1 MKFIFL
7 TGQILIFTNFT
18 FAQLKISEILFNPK
32 TGGVDFVEIYNDSP
46 QGISLN
52 QFYLGNVNQIGKI
65 SNLYRL
71 TEDQILIGPH
81 TYKVLTTNPTLIL
94 QQYSEAIKAN
104 MLEMHKLPS
113 FPNTQGHVVL
123 VQKTVDNHGKHKI
136 QTIDSLHYSEKMHSK
151 FLKNPKGVSL
161 ERSSFKN
168 PTNAPGNFRSS
179 AIHGEGAT
187 PGYRNSIYPYEQ
199 NWFRFNTK
207 ILNPD
212 RGPYK
217 HLEIEYELKK
227 SPMMANLYIY
237 NQQGLIIKRILK
249 NKSIST
255 KGIWIWDG
263 CNDHRSLMPIGI
275 YTAYIE
281 LYDEV
286 GYRQVIRKSFV
297 LTY

>member
-32 TGGVDFVEIYNDSP
+32 NGGVDFVEIYNDSP

-52 QFYLGNVNQIGKI
+52 QFYLGNVNQTGKI

-123 VQKTVDNHGKHKI
+123 VQITIDKHGKYKI

-207 ILNPD
+207 ILNPN

-217 HLEIEYELKK
+217 QLEIEYELKR

-237 NQQGLIIKRILK
+237 NQQGLIIKQILK